1 MALFGSLKDIST
13 FKGISRELLENVVSQ
28 AIGYYKYRLD
38 DSTVNI
44 YGEGV
49 NKYFIGPILI
59 NCLIERGDFTVD
71 KNEISLEI
79 KRDVSFRFL
88 KYHLVQA
95 NVIPEIG
102 DVVMYNEGYYH
113 VDIVNENQLILGRD
127 NDFAYENGLEN
138 FGSSYSVVLTT
149 HLSSQEALGIDKNR
163 L

>member
-38 DSTVNI
+38 DSAVNI

-79 KRDVSFRFL
+79 KRGVSFRFL